1 MVNTQNTI
9 DISVVI
15 PVYNTENYLR
25 KCVDSV
31 INQQIVSKEIILVDD
46 GSTDSSGRIC
56 EEYSSRYPYI
66 HTIHIKNSGPAT
78 AKNVGLKIAS
88 GDYISFT
95 DSDDELEPTMFSEM
109 INAGRNCDAEI
120 ICCNFKDVDS
130 HGNVSHTKCSDEIL
144 VLDKEEAI
152 RRLLSKDLIYTGSV
166 TKIFRRDLLHLNNL
180 NHDDGLKTDEDFIM
194 NIKAFAKCTC
204 CVIVDKCFYRINYRE
219 DSLSHSYFKKNI
231 NEYIS
236 NRFYRA
242 QLIEK
247 TVDEECP
254 KLMEWA
260 YLQNIMYFNE
270 LIGRITTFP
279 SLFLD
284 NRTYETISYIRKHWD
299 VLTKYHWKC
308 GFSKLG
314 CYLLKY
320 MPTYLYM
327 YYRRMKIQNK
337 L

>member
-1 MVNTQNTI
+1 MANTQNTI
-9 DISVVI
+9 DISVII

-25 KCVDSV
+25 KCIDSV
-31 INQQIVSKEIILVDD
+31 IKQQIVSKEIILVDD

-56 EEYSSRYPYI
+56 DEYSRKYPFIY
-66 HTIHIKNSGPAT
+66 TTHIKNSGPAT
-78 AKNVGLKIAS
+78 AKNVGLEQAN

-95 DSDDELEPTMFSEM
+95 DSDDELEPTMFFEM
-109 INAGRNCDAEI
+109 INAGRNFDAEI
-120 ICCNFKDVDS
+120 ICCNLKDVDI
-130 HGNVSHTKCSDEIL
+130 HGYVSNTKCSGETL

-152 RRLLSKDLIYTGSV
+152 RRLLSKDLIYTAPV
-166 TKIFRRDLLHLNNL
+166 TKIFRRDLLLLNNL

-204 CVIVDKCFYRINYRE
+204 CVIVDKCFYRINYRD
-219 DSLSHSYFKKNI
+219 DSLSHGYFKHNI
-231 NEYIS
+231 SKYIS

-247 TVDEECP
+247 TLSEECP
-254 KLMEWA
+254 ELIEWA

-284 NRTYETISYIRKHWD
+284 KRTREIISYIRKHWN

-320 MPTYLYM
+320 MPIYLYM
-327 YYRRMKIQNK
+327 YYRRMKIQK
-337 L
+337 

>member
-1 MVNTQNTI
+1 MQSHAAWMCLFGSLSLLRSSMSFTI
-9 DISVVI
+9 ASRVSSMALISSPRVSKIVIGTPSLVISRMSVVMGRPE
-15 PVYNTENYLR
+15 PVSALLPWNTELMSVLLPTPER
-25 KCVDSV
+25 PAMMMLKCPRSLSAFSVDAF
-31 INQQIVSKEIILVDD
+31 IN
-46 GSTDSSGRIC
+46 
-56 EEYSSRYPYI
+56 
-66 HTIHIKNSGPAT
+66 
-78 AKNVGLKIAS
+78 
-88 GDYISFT
+88 
-95 DSDDELEPTMFSEM
+95 
-109 INAGRNCDAEI
+109 
-120 ICCNFKDVDS
+120 
-130 HGNVSHTKCSDEIL
+130 
-144 VLDKEEAI
+144 
-152 RRLLSKDLIYTGSV
+152 SV

-180 NHDDGLKTDEDFIM
+180 NQDDGLKTDEDFIM

-231 NEYIS
+231 SKYIS

-247 TVDEECP
+247 TLSEECP
-254 KLMEWA
+254 ELMEWA
-260 YLQNIMYFNE
+260 YLQNIMYFNA

-284 NRTYETISYIRKHWD
+284 KRTRETISYIRKHWN

-320 MPTYLYM
+320 MPIYLYM
-327 YYRRMKIQNK
+327 YYRRMKIQK
-337 L
+337 